1 MIVPEATETKAL
13 FIIDAQPLT
22 CDGKAP
28 LSIMD
33 KIARY
38 IGKVPYDA
46 YALVEYHAPSSSM
59 FYKQHDFLL
68 LEDAAGKTHAEILK
82 ALIPHEDRL
91 IRVRKTTRSCFKSE
105 NPDGLTDFLK
115 QKQIQEIHFAGFD
128 VNDCVLASAYDAID
142 LGYYSFVLEELCHH
156 YAGIQSLFDA
166 ALTILHRQNMS
177 NNSLHDKIERKEIA
191 L

>member
-1 MIVPEATETKAL
+1 MIVPEATEAKAL

-22 CDGKAP
+22 CSGKSP

-38 IGKVPYDA
+38 IEKVPYDA
-46 YALVEYHAPSSSM
+46 YVLVEYHAPSSSM
-59 FYKQHDFLL
+59 FYKQNDFLL
-68 LEDAAGKTHAEILK
+68 SEESAGKTHTEILK
-82 ALIPHEDRL
+82 ALASHEDRL
-91 IRVRKTTRSCFKSE
+91 VRVRKTTRSCFKGE
-105 NPDGLTDFLK
+105 NPEDLANFLK
-115 QKQIQEIHFAGFD
+115 QKQIQEIHFSGFD
-128 VNDCVLASAYDAID
+128 INDCVLASAYDAVD

-156 YAGIQSLFDA
+156 YAGIQNLYDA

-177 NNSLHDKIERKEIA
+177 NNSLHDKIRRKEVY